1 MDMLRLYFIFDL
13 CFYVFHRSIH
23 HPVLYFIH
31 KKHNSTYADNPIST
45 HYMSFMDFMLEGIL
59 PFWIATVLVN
69 LSLTS
74 TMCFLIIGQV
84 NGLITH
90 SGYQLFGFPSPDNHH
105 VSFNRRYGVGWP
117 WDCIFG
123 TN

>member
-13 CFYVFHRSIH
+13 FFYVFRRSIH
-23 HPVLYFIH
+23 HPVFYFIH

-123 TN
+123 IN